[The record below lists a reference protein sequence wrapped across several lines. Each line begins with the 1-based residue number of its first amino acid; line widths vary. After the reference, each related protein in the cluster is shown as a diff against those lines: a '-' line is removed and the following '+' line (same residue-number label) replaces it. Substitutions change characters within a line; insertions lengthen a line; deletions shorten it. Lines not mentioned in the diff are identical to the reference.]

1 MVLEELMKDYLDV
14 SALRKVQVQYAAMFN
29 EEWSTP
35 YEVCWQANGADSRR
49 EYGVRCDQPSRGN
62 SRVNG
67 GFHENILY
75 QQ

>member
-49 EYGVRCDQPSRGN
+49 EDGCIVR
-62 SRVNG
+62 
-67 GFHENILY
+67 
-75 QQ
+75 